1 MTRTPRDR
9 RRGFSLIEMLIVIVV
24 VGLVTLSGWPRLR
37 DAKIRSDVRSAR
49 GQVIGLYAKARASA
63 VETGRQT
70 TLRFSGTSAWITAT
84 PRLTALAGS
93 TVDTLGGVSNLF
105 TTYGVGVAAAPSTT
119 VTVDP
124 RGIGT
129 SATTTIRLTRAGIVD
144 SIQISAYGK
153 VQK

>member
-1 MTRTPRDR
+1 MISSRCDR
-9 RRGFSLIEMLIVIVV
+9 RQGFSLIEMLIVIVV

-63 VETGRQT
+63 VETARPT
-70 TLRFSGTSAWITAT
+70 TLQFSGTSAWITAS

-93 TVDTLGGVSNLF
+93 TVDTIGGVSNLF
-105 TTYGVGVAAAPSTT
+105 TTYGVGVAAAPFTV

-124 RGIGT
+124 RGVGN
-129 SATTTIRLTRAGIVD
+129 SGATTIRLTRAGIVD
-144 SIQISAYGK
+144 SIRFSAFGK

>member
-1 MTRTPRDR
+1 MSRSSHHSRL
-9 RRGFSLIEMLIVIVV
+9 GFSLVEMLIVIVV

-49 GQVIGLYAKARASA
+49 GQVIGLYARARASA

-84 PRLTALAGS
+84 PRLAALAGS
-93 TVDTLGGVSNLF
+93 TADTVGDVSNLF

-119 VTVDP
+119 ITVDP
-124 RGIGT
+124 RGVGT
-129 SATTTIRLTRAGIVD
+129 SSATTIRLTRAGIVD
-144 SIQISAYGK
+144 SIRFSAYGK